1 MSKRDAEFDRG
12 ERPRQG
18 GIDVAY
24 HHDDIGAGLGEH
36 RFQTEHDLRDL
47 RSGRRRLHVEV
58 DVRVRELEIGEK
70 AVRHRAVVVLPGM
83 DQERARLGP
92 RAELGHDGRDLH
104 EIWAGPDDGRDLQSA
119 SPALSIPVFSSTSRA
134 GPKRKSLRR
143 RWSLTSVLPVLIL
156 WRTRVITPTRTF
168 G

>member
-1 MSKRDAEFDRG
+1 MPSLTAVSAPARVELTS
-12 ERPRQG
+12 P
-18 GIDVAY
+18 
-24 HHDDIGAGLGEH
+24 
-36 RFQTEHDLRDL
+36 TTTTT
-47 RSGRRRLHVEV
+47 SGRASASTGSRRRLISPICGVAV
-58 DVRVRELEIGEK
+58 GACTGRLTAGSGSSRFAKK
-70 AVRHRAVVVLPGM
+70 AVRHRAVVVLTGM

-104 EIWAGPDDGRDLQSA
+104 EIRAGPDDGRDLQSA